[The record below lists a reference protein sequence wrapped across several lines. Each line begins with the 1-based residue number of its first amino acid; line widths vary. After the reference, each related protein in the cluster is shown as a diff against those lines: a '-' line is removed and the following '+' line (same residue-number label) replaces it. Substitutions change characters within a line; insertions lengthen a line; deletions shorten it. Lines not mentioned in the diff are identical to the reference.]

1 MSRFFAALFLFI
13 VVHILLLFPA
23 ISKAQTQPEF
33 AFEKQIQLELP
44 LDEISYTIKFS
55 DLNIEGGNATQDEI
69 FAAID
74 AGDTAQLRQVL
85 NADSID
91 IEHIQI
97 DVRLAADGYVTLNQV
112 DFEQVQL
119 NQLVEGLAESAKVA
133 TYRESVSSFSGMDDV
148 ASDDR
153 NSSFDVEFQNLD
165 LIGFF
170 LEKGMFTE
178 SAEPEVNLF
187 DQAKVAKFR
196 FRSVDANCEGQNVI
210 MEGPVS
216 PKITD
221 VPGDVTVAFLS
232 HGVEDE
238 EYLYSDQFSSLV
250 IDASISEFLMMNF
263 RSLTAEETVCNTSE
277 EIGLATISV
286 GAIAL
291 GAVANGRFDDT
302 LINDLVIDNGPYS
315 DSGISLDRVRFGTL
329 DINPAIERI
338 STLTDVDWAELL
350 ISQPYIFMP
359 EFSGFEVVNFQTR
372 EAGEIVSRIG
382 KFAVALGDYFQAKP
396 TRVRAEIFD
405 FKRRLGGE
413 SDNFDME
420 SDDPMSVLRNIS
432 LGVVVDLGW
441 DKTSEQLHL
450 NEFSL
455 LGDPMMDFTFTAQF
469 EGATELLFSD
479 VPEVIITSLLTL
491 KLDQVSLT
499 VTTDGELYELFQGV
513 GTSRRLPSDPVEDH
527 QEDTDAQFDELK
539 IAMDRYTEVFSNY
552 VFPDLKEDELEAIL
566 EDIAAGERDLSIKIA
581 AKNNAVP
588 VPMLQFLVKDIDQLK
603 RYFEVKDVNYDLKN

>member
-1 MSRFFAALFLFI
+1 
-13 VVHILLLFPA
+13 LFPA

-119 NQLVEGLAESAKVA
+119 NQLVEGRTESAKVA

-170 LEKGMFTE
+170 LEKGMFTN
-178 SAEPEVNLF
+178 SAEADANLF

-238 EYLYSDQFSSLV
+238 TYVYSDQFAPTV
-250 IDASISEFLMMNF
+250 VDATIAEFITMNF
-263 RSLTAEETVCNTSE
+263 QGLGAEKINCTTSE
-277 EIGLATISV
+277 ELGLATVSIGS
-286 GAIAL
+286 IIL
-291 GAVANGRFDDT
+291 GAAGEGQFNDT
-302 LINDLVIDNGPYS
+302 LINDLVIDSGPYT
-315 DSGISLDRVRFGTL
+315 DFAFSLEKLRFGAL
-329 DINPAIERI
+329 DINPPIER
-338 STLTDVDWAELL
+338 LYDLEDVDWLELATT
-350 ISQPYIFMP
+350 QPHVFMP
-359 EFSGFEVVNFQTR
+359 EFSGFELVNFESR
-372 EAGEIVSRIG
+372 EAGELVGRIG
-382 KFAVALGDYFQAKP
+382 KFAMQLGNYFKAKP
-396 TRVRAEIFD
+396 TKVRAEISEIEKLGERFGSTGEDTGEMPLIVQSAGAIID
-405 FKRRLGGE
+405 FEWDQVEERLSINE
-413 SDNFDME
+413 LSIVTE
-420 SDDPMSVLRNIS
+420 PRSSLRIA
-432 LGVVVDLGW
+432 
-441 DKTSEQLHL
+441 
-450 NEFSL
+450 
-455 LGDPMMDFTFTAQF
+455 AQF
-469 EGATELLFSD
+469 EGAGELLFAD
-479 VPEVIITSLLTL
+479 VPEVVLTSILTL
-491 KLDQVSLT
+491 KLDQVELNIS
-499 VTTDGELYELFQGV
+499 TDGGLWQAAMALAEEQN
-513 GTSRRLPSDPVEDH
+513 SDLSEEAGESDAGPFGEYVEIF
-527 QEDTDAQFDELK
+527 EAF
-539 IAMDRYTEVFSNY
+539 
-552 VFPDLKEDELEAIL
+552 VFPGLSKVQTSEIQDQ
-566 EDIAAGERDLSIKIA
+566 IAAGERDLSVKIA

-588 VPMLQFLVKDIDQLK
+588 VPMLQFLVKDIEQLK
-603 RYFEVKDVNYDLKN
+603 RHFEVKDVNYDLKN

>member
-1 MSRFFAALFLFI
+1 MIRFFAALFLFI
-13 VVHILLLFPA
+13 VVHLLLLFPV
-23 ISKAQTQPEF
+23 ISKAQTPTEF
-33 AFEKQIQLELP
+33 AYEKDIQLDLP
-44 LDEISYTIKFS
+44 VDDVRYTIKIS
-55 DLNIEGGNATQDEI
+55 DLKIAGSAITQEEI
-69 FAAID
+69 FAALD
-74 AGDTAQLRQVL
+74 AGDVAQIRQLL

-119 NQLVEGLAESAKVA
+119 NQLVEGRAESAKVI

-178 SAEPEVNLF
+178 SADADANLF

-196 FRSVDANCEGQNVI
+196 FSSVDANCEGENVI

-250 IDASISEFLMMNF
+250 IDATISEFLTMNF

-286 GAIAL
+286 GSIAL
-291 GAVANGRFDDT
+291 GTVVDGRFDDV

-315 DSGISLDRVRFGTL
+315 NSGISLDRVRFGTL

-338 STLTDVDWAELL
+338 SALTDVDWAELL
-350 ISQPYIFMP
+350 VSQPYIFMP
-359 EFSGFEVVNFQTR
+359 EFSGFEVINFQTR
-372 EAGEIVSRIG
+372 EAGEIVSRVG

-413 SDNFDME
+413 SDNFDLE
-420 SDDPMSVLRNIS
+420 PDDPISMLKNIS

-441 DKTSEQLHL
+441 LKTSEQLHI

-491 KLDQVSLT
+491 KLDQVSLN
-499 VTTDGELYELFQGV
+499 VATDGELYELFQDV
-513 GTSRRLPSDPVEDH
+513 AASMNLPSDPEEDQ
-527 QEDTDAQFDELK
+527 QEDTDAETDELE
-539 IAMDRYTEVFSNY
+539 IAMERYSETFSNY
-552 VFPDLKEDELEAIL
+552 IFPDLTEDELEAIL
-566 EDIAAGERDLSIKIA
+566 EDIAAGERDLSVKIA

-588 VPMLQFLVKDIDQLK
+588 VPMLQFLVKDIEQLK